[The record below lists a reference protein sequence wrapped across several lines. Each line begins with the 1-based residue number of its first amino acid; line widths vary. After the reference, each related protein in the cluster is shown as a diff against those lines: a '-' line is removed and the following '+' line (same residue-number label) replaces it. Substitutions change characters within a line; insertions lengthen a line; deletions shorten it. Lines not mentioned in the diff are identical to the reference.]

1 MAKAKLAEGFPSA
14 VVYNEYFL
22 SVLVIL
28 PEFPR
33 FPYFPIIP
41 LFLELC
47 RGLHFPLA
55 LLI

>member
-1 MAKAKLAEGFPSA
+1 M
-14 VVYNEYFL
+14 YNEYFL

-47 RGLHFPLA
+47 RGLHFTLA